1 MTGGCAQWEGDLRHT
16 VAEGRTGKRERS
28 RVPPLK
34 ARCGSQVACGQDE
47 DAGPPSTHQLNP
59 LGQGLSVSGECQS
72 PLEGLIQPTWVSS
85 PGRELEWLS
94 FQVTLRLLVQGPHFE
109 DACSGLLTRPTSS
122 NLSPSTTSLTAV
134 RRQRS
139 QETPHVRKPLQ
150 GGRTAT
156 PLPTIQGGLST
167 EVFL

>member
-28 RVPPLK
+28 HVPPLK
-34 ARCGSQVACGQDE
+34 ACCGSQAACGQDE
-47 DAGPPSTHQLNP
+47 DAGPPSMHELNP
-59 LGQGLSVSGECQS
+59 LGQGLSVPGECQS
-72 PLEGLIQPTWVSS
+72 PLEGLTQPTWVSS
-85 PGRELEWLS
+85 LGRDLEWPS

-109 DACSGLLTRPTSS
+109 DPCYGLLTRPTSS
-122 NLSPSTTSLTAV
+122 TTSLTTL
-134 RRQRS
+134 RRWRS
-139 QETPHVRKPLQ
+139 QETPHPRKPLQ